1 MRLMVYSHDAFGLGN
16 IRRMLEICKHLL
28 DYLPDLS
35 ILLLSGSP
43 MLQSFRLPQGLD
55 YIKLPCINRGESGDL
70 AAKYLSTDIE
80 ETVKLRSDL
89 ILAAARNFK
98 PDLVLVDKKPYGIK
112 GELTRTLNYIRNR
125 LPQTSLV
132 LLLRDILDTPETTIR
147 DWQQQDYYKAVELL
161 YDRVLVVGMQEVF
174 DVCQEYQ
181 FPAAVARKVRFCGYI
196 RKELGLK
203 SRNLVRQELGI
214 KPQEK
219 FVLVTPGG
227 GEDGYRLIET
237 YLTAIQNPIAPQSPL
252 TKGEIQNLKSL
263 IVCGPEMPADLREQ
277 IYQLAK
283 DPNVQIEEFSDDLMS
298 YIDAADAVVC
308 MGGYNTVSEVLQ
320 LNKRAIVVPRFKP
333 SQEQLIRS
341 QRMADL
347 GLLSAIHPDN
357 LTPEN
362 LRQTLFDN
370 LHGSYDLPV
379 IPRLDFNGLPRI
391 AKQISDLLFN
401 SFAFSEESRAKAQ
414 RRKGD
419 KDNLIVL
426 NAVLS

>member
-1 MRLMVYSHDAFGLGN
+1 MVYSHDAFGLGN

-28 DYLPDLS
+28 DYLPDIS

-125 LPQTSLV
+125 LPQTCLV

-147 DWQQQDYYKAVELL
+147 DWQQQDYYKAVELF
-161 YDRVLVVGMQEVF
+161 YDRVLVVGMPEVF

-181 FPAAVARKVRFCGYI
+181 FPAAVAKKVRFCGYI

-214 KPQEK
+214 KPQEQL
-219 FVLVTPGG
+219 VLVTPGG
-227 GEDGYRLIET
+227 GEDGYRLLET
-237 YLTAIQNPIAPQSPL
+237 YLSAIQNPKS
-252 TKGEIQNLKSL
+252 KIQNLKSL

-320 LNKRAIVVPRFKP
+320 LNKRAIVIPRFKP

-362 LRQTLFDN
+362 LRQTLFNN
-370 LHGSYDLPV
+370 LQENYDLPV
-379 IPRLDFNGLPRI
+379 IPRLDFNGLSRI
-391 AKQISDLLFN
+391 AKEISDLLFN
-401 SFAFSEESRAKAQ
+401 SFAFSRESRAKTQ
-414 RRKGD
+414 RRKEY
-419 KDNLIVL
+419 KDNLIAL
-426 NAVLS
+426 NAVRS